1 MSFLLYTEVVNVEY
15 KKKLEKNIGKY
26 SWFKIFTKRVYLPLI
41 AIQLVN
47 EGGVTVQQLAIIG
60 VVTSVVQLVLQL
72 PTGYIADKWGNK
84 HAIVLGTTISALA
97 PLFYIFMPNFWGGL
111 IAASLFFGGFSF
123 QSGAIE
129 AFIHDTLIALKKDHL
144 YAKIMGRAQSYG
156 LVGNVVL
163 IAAVP
168 ATYAINKNLPF
179 LIGALCSAVM
189 IFLALSFEYPKTKS
203 KKRHK
208 MSSFN
213 AVKSIVTL
221 QNIVLFLFAGFVTG
235 IVHRGGEYRELVLQD
250 LGVAV
255 ALFGVLL
262 SVSSLLGAAMGLFT
276 GRLDKLKPSRFYL
289 FDLLFI
295 TTCLI
300 MVSTKNVPVV
310 IVGFTLFLAY
320 SRVRLIVFQAKLL
333 TQIKHAYKAT
343 LMSALSLFTLI
354 GEISAITI
362 LAYMINLT
370 DFSKGYFYFA
380 IYTLIIGMMLWLG
393 IVIES
398 KRLKY
403 RK

>member
-1 MSFLLYTEVVNVEY
+1 MDAAY
-15 KKKLEKNIGKY
+15 KKRLEKNIGKY
-26 SWFKIFTKRVYLPLI
+26 SWYKIFTKRVYLPLI

-47 EGGVTVQQLAIIG
+47 EGDVTVQQLAIIG
-60 VVTSVVQLVLQL
+60 IVASVIQLALQL

-84 HAIVLGTTISALA
+84 RAIVLGACISAAA

-129 AFIHDTLIALKKDHL
+129 AFMHDTLIALKKDHL

-156 LVGNVVL
+156 LIGNVVL

-189 IFLALSFEYPKTKS
+189 IFLALSFEYPKS
-203 KKRHK
+203 NKKMHKK
-208 MSSFN
+208 MSTYS

-221 QNIVLFLFAGFVTG
+221 QNIMLFLFAGFVTG

-255 ALFGVLL
+255 ALFGILL
-262 SVSSLLGAAMGLFT
+262 SVSSLLGAVMGLFT
-276 GRLDKLKPSRFYL
+276 GTLDKLKPKTFYL

-295 TTCLI
+295 TVNLFL
-300 MVSTKNVPVV
+300 VSTKNVAVV
-310 IVGFTLFLAY
+310 ITGFVLFLAY
-320 SRVRLIVFQAKLL
+320 TRIRLIVFQSKLL
-333 TQIKHAYKAT
+333 AQIEHAYKAT
-343 LMSALSLFTLI
+343 LMSALSLFNLV
-354 GEISAITI
+354 GEILAISV
-362 LAYMINLT
+362 LAHLINIT
-370 DFSKGYFYFA
+370 NFSEGYFYFA
-380 IYTLIIGMMLWLG
+380 VYTFTIG
-393 IVIES
+393 IVLWIGIVLES
-398 KRLKY
+398 NRYKY
-403 RK
+403 KV